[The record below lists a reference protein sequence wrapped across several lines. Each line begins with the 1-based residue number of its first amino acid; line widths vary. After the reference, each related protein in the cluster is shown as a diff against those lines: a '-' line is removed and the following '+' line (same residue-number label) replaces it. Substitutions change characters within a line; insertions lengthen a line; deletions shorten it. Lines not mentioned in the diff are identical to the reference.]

1 MFRSLRI
8 ISICLVSF
16 FLFNN
21 QVYADKFPEGY
32 PECWKDAKNA
42 VDTNYAAM
50 DSSKKNLGQHS
61 NLFCPINP
69 KVGHKFFL
77 VDFTSPLKR
86 LKLPGYQKEFL
97 RKLYLKI
104 LLLII
109 KYLIW

>member
-50 DSSKKNLGQHS
+50 DSSKK
-61 NLFCPINP
+61 I
-69 KVGHKFFL
+69 
-77 VDFTSPLKR
+77 
-86 LKLPGYQKEFL
+86 
-97 RKLYLKI
+97 
-104 LLLII
+104 
-109 KYLIW
+109 